1 MVVSALNI
9 FLSHFQ
15 LSLPIFDLD
24 KNLYLWTLRVKD
36 RTSSPIFERNEKLF

>member
-9 FLSHFQ
+9 LLYF
-15 LSLPIFDLD
+15 SLPIFDLD

-36 RTSSPIFERNEKLF
+36 KTSSPIFERNEKLF